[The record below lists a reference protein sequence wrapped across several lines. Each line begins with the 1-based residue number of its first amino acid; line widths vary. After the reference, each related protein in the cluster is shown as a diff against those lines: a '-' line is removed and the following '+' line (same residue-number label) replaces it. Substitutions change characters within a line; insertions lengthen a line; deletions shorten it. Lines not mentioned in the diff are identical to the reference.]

1 MDGPLGVPL
10 PVRTSLT
17 PPDRVYVTDTCAD
30 TCEDTCPD
38 TCTDQVQNIYT
49 EVPSEWPPLP
59 PVPPHQYPNM
69 PKPPPSCDTLV
80 GDHCVEMSHEELERQ
95 VCTSLCTGK
104 SFSEALIIASTN
116 PQYDKRL
123 FIDLPV
129 QYMKTTSSGH
139 VMYINCSFVF
149 DLTFKTIYV
158 H

>member
-1 MDGPLGVPL
+1 MGDQIDRKCDYVRNKYMNDPLGVPL

-95 VCTSLCTGK
+95 VCTNL
-104 SFSEALIIASTN
+104 
-116 PQYDKRL
+116 
-123 FIDLPV
+123 LPLNIKCLSV
-129 QYMKTTSSGH
+129 IKGQMISG
-139 VMYINCSFVF
+139 
-149 DLTFKTIYV
+149 
-158 H
+158 